1 MIDPFTALAAVKSAV
16 SAGKELVNVTK
27 QIGEFFD
34 GVDDLRAAHEKKKN
48 SLFSGSD
55 ENAMETF
62 VNLQRAKDAEE
73 ELRQIVIATRGFSA
87 WGELQAIRVQARK
100 DRKAKIEAER
110 KRKAKLIEKD
120 KPLVAQRLAVARERK
135 AQYEARKSAEEEE
148 KAAMAEK
155 KELAKERGNKQAD
168 GVIADRE
175 AARIRRL
182 LASSQYALELDV

>member
-1 MIDPFTALAAVKSAV
+1 MIDPFTAFAAVKSAV

-34 GVDDLRAAHEKKKN
+34 GVDELRAAHEKKKN
-48 SLFSGSD
+48 SLFSGTD

-100 DRKAKIEAER
+100 DRKARLEAER
-110 KRKAKLIEKD
+110 KLKAKRIERIIVYGGSTIIVSI
-120 KPLVAQRLAVARERK
+120 LVGITVVII
-135 AQYEARKSAEEEE
+135 
-148 KAAMAEK
+148 
-155 KELAKERGNKQAD
+155 LAKQG
-168 GVIADRE
+168 
-175 AARIRRL
+175 RL
-182 LASSQYALELDV
+182 